1 MTDLRP
7 RPDSW
12 PVTEMHVPGFDIVAG
27 VHPAASVLTRHTHGS
42 PTICAVQ
49 SGRFT
54 EYYAGKAVDCDAGIV
69 KVTPAGEPHW
79 NRFAG
84 VDTYG
89 VRIDVDMSR
98 FDTRQSIARLLD
110 ERLFFPAGA
119 FTGLTD
125 ALIAEIARP
134 DAVAG
139 VAAEGLLLEF
149 LARMARLSNA
159 QSTPRQR
166 WLTHADALVRDMFRS
181 SLTVADV
188 AETVGVHPATLARAY
203 RREFGCTIA
212 RRIRQLRLEYAARE
226 LSTTAM
232 PLSEIALAAGFYD
245 QSHFS
250 NAFRR
255 QFGASPGQYRR
266 ECGGA
271 SNGVTPRGPRP
282 A

>member
-1 MTDLRP
+1 MTSHQP
-7 RPDSW
+7 HPGPW
-12 PVTEMHVPGFDIVAG
+12 PVTELHVPGFDIVAG
-27 VHPAASVLTRHTHGS
+27 VHPAASVLSRHTHDS

-54 EYYAGKAVDCDAGIV
+54 EYYAGKAVDCEAGIV

-79 NRFAG
+79 NRFAA

-89 VRIDVDMSR
+89 VRIDVDMAR

-119 FTGLTD
+119 FAGLTRE
-125 ALIAEIARP
+125 LLAEIARP
-134 DAVAG
+134 DAVSS

-149 LARMARLSNA
+149 LARMARLSGA
-159 QSTPRQR
+159 RSTPRQR
-166 WLTHADALVRDMFRS
+166 WLTHADALVRDMYRS

-188 AETVGVHPATLARAY
+188 ADTVGVHPSTLARAY
-203 RREFGCTIA
+203 RQEFGCTIA
-212 RRIRQLRLEYAARE
+212 RRIRQLRLDHAASA
-226 LSTTAM
+226 LTTTTT
-232 PLSEIALAAGFYD
+232 PLSEIALQAGFYD

-255 QFGASPGQYRR
+255 HFGTSPGLYRR
-266 ECGGA
+266 LRTTR
-271 SNGVTPRGPRP
+271 SRLTPRSPLP